1 MATGAFG
8 QGKNEAP
15 MFQFT
20 CHLIRVFY
28 IMGRNGKTRRSTPCP
43 PPHRRW
49 LPGPAKAA
57 QDDDW
62 SGLFGPICSAAKG
75 KNG

>member
-20 CHLIRVFY
+20 CHLIRVFC
-28 IMGRNGKTRRSTPCP
+28 IMTAQWKNAPLNA
-43 PPHRRW
+43 
-49 LPGPAKAA
+49 LPATSSPLATG
-57 QDDDW
+57 
-62 SGLFGPICSAAKG
+62 SG
-75 KNG
+75 